1 MVLGAKHKGSVHL
14 IKEAFGCLLLWPVT
28 SLALVC
34 VCVCVKVLGFE
45 QGQFM
50 VQSAWHCWK
59 GQECKTLFNLFFKFL
74 SCFNLLR
81 NLNPENELKRYFGA
95 RAVLGDQRL
104 VQNVIVNAF
113 KV

>member
-1 MVLGAKHKGSVHL
+1 MPPA
-14 IKEAFGCLLLWPVT
+14 
-28 SLALVC
+28 LASDQSC
-34 VCVCVKVLGFE
+34 PGVCVCVKVLGFE

>member
-1 MVLGAKHKGSVHL
+1 MLGTAGKGRSARLCL
-14 IKEAFGCLLLWPVT
+14 I
-28 SLALVC
+28 
-34 VCVCVKVLGFE
+34 
-45 QGQFM
+45 
-50 VQSAWHCWK
+50 
-59 GQECKTLFNLFFKFL
+59 FFFLFL

-104 VQNVIVNAF
+104 VQNGIVNAF